1 MFEKLRLCFF
11 IDGLQQWVATE
22 LRQRELQDLASA
34 MVIVERL
41 ENFKQGER
49 SRSSKH
55 EHCKDGGDD
64 RSKSG
69 SPKETDDE
77 RSRDEG
83 RRRHHKE
90 EKKHEGS
97 RKRGDFRD
105 HKAHGGLE
113 EDTSTV
119 QVHIMGETND
129 EEEFK
134 AFEANENE
142 ELTNREEPFKNMDG
156 SKNTHSD
163 DNAQNEKMKYESI
176 DKEVKVHEG
185 QNVNNSDSMYNVDCD
200 NTICSLRKH
209 WMITQVTYP
218 NMMEFFESLGV
229 DMEASDMSLSVSLER
244 GQGCEWGSRNGISS
258 LFAQKKNALNPYFWQ
273 MLREINK
280 FKDDVMRYLE
290 DLENNAAIDR
300 NETLG
305 QFIKSHGYSEFFQK
319 AYLVRCLK
327 FYFFQTPDVFFNL
340 VLPFRRSNGLF
351 GLFSPLILSQP
362 PSTSGTSFILLF
374 ILKLAHRMWMLTV
387 SLNQLFGRPQWL
399 TARWRSHD
407 YVNKVREE
415 LECRSC
421 EIRSGCTVQ
430 SVSTVEEGCVII
442 SEDGSE
448 ERYDGC
454 IIATHAPDTLK
465 ILGELATHDERRV
478 LGAFNYVYSDI
489 YLHRDTNLMP
499 QNPAAWS
506 AWNFLGNVD
515 NKLCLTYW
523 LNVLQ
528 NIDEKGL
535 PYLVTLN
542 PSHTP
547 EHTLLKWSTGHPI
560 PSVAASKASLEIDDI
575 QGKRGIWFCGA
586 YQGYGFHED
595 GLKAGMVAAHGILR
609 KSCAILKNPKHMV
622 PSLVETGARLF
633 VTRFLGNYIA
643 SGCLILLE
651 EGGTIFTFEGNN
663 NKSSLKVYMKVLSPK
678 FYWKAS
684 DFDSVLAF
692 LIMELVVTEA
702 DLGLADAYINGDF
715 SFVDKKEGLLN
726 LFMMLIANRDVKTS
740 NSRFSY
746 RSMFHGKILTQAR
759 RNISRHY
766 DLSNEL
772 FALFLDETMTYSCAV
787 FKTEDEDLKIAQM
800 RKISGLIEKARIKK
814 GHKILEI
821 GSGWGSLAIELVRQ
835 TGCNYTGITLSE
847 EQLRYAEMEVKKAG
861 LQDHIRFLLCDYRQ
875 LPEIY
880 KYDRII
886 CCEMLEEVGH
896 EYMEEF
902 FTCCESVLAKDGL
915 FVLQFISI
923 PDERKFISPSKLI
936 VLLKVQRGARGKHRD
951 TLLSNTQMLEA
962 KLLGKAELLRPV
974 RLSDFCA
981 AVALVHLDKA
991 INRTSSLICEQ
1002 GSRLAKF
1009 WLWVSTKSSSGRGS
1023 TILTTVQ
1030 PVLRRIHLEII
1041 RFASIKKIVVFSRP
1055 GNTAAFSDPYEG
1067 VPSAYCSLPL

>member
-1 MFEKLRLCFF
+1 MSKMRVAVVGAGISGLVSAYVLAKAGVDVVLYEKEDYLGGHARTVTF
-11 IDGLQQWVATE
+11 DGV
-22 LRQRELQDLASA
+22 DLDLGF
-34 MVIVERL
+34 MV
-41 ENFKQGER
+41 F
-49 SRSSKH
+49 
-55 EHCKDGGDD
+55 
-64 RSKSG
+64 
-69 SPKETDDE
+69 
-77 RSRDEG
+77 
-83 RRRHHKE
+83 
-90 EKKHEGS
+90 
-97 RKRGDFRD
+97 
-105 HKAHGGLE
+105 
-113 EDTSTV
+113 
-119 QVHIMGETND
+119 
-129 EEEFK
+129 
-134 AFEANENE
+134 
-142 ELTNREEPFKNMDG
+142 NR
-156 SKNTHSD
+156 
-163 DNAQNEKMKYESI
+163 
-176 DKEVKVHEG
+176 
-185 QNVNNSDSMYNVDCD
+185 
-200 NTICSLRKH
+200 
-209 WMITQVTYP
+209 VTYP

-229 DMEASDMSLSVSLER
+229 DMEVSDMSLSVSLEK

-273 MLREINK
+273 MLREIIK

-290 DLENNAAIDR
+290 HLENDPAIDH

-305 QFIKSHGYSEFFQK
+305 QFIESRGYSELFQK
-319 AYLVRCLK
+319 AYL
-327 FYFFQTPDVFFNL
+327 
-340 VLPFRRSNGLF
+340 
-351 GLFSPLILSQP
+351 
-362 PSTSGTSFILLF
+362 
-374 ILKLAHRMWMLTV
+374 
-387 SLNQLFGRPQWL
+387 LFGRPQWL
-399 TARWRSHD
+399 TVRRRSHD
-407 YVNKVREE
+407 YVNKVGEE

-454 IIATHAPDTLK
+454 IIAMHAPDTLK

-478 LGAFNYVYSDI
+478 LGAFIYVYSDI

-515 NKLCLTYW
+515 NKVCLTYW

-528 NIDEKGL
+528 NIDEKGP

-684 DFDSVLAF
+684 DFDLVLAF
-692 LIMELVVTEA
+692 LIIELVVTQA

-715 SFVDKKEGLLN
+715 SFVNKKEGLLN

-740 NSRFSY
+740 NSRFVIALMLIYKRLPFVGFRGWWTPLLLTAGIASAKY
-746 RSMFHGKILTQAR
+746 FFQHVSRQNTLTQTR

-814 GHKILEI
+814 GHDILEI
-821 GSGWGSLAIELVRQ
+821 GCGWGSLAIEVVRQ

-875 LPEIY
+875 LPET
-880 KYDRII
+880 KN
-886 CCEMLEEVGH
+886 EMLEAVGH

-923 PDERKFISPSKLI
+923 PDERYDEYRRSSDFIKEYIFPGGCLPSLSRVTSAMAAASRLWKFISPSKFI

-962 KLLGKAELLRPV
+962 KLLGKAEFIRTWEYYF
-974 RLSDFCA
+974 DYCA
-981 AVALVHLDKA
+981 AGFK
-991 INRTSSLICEQ
+991 T
-1002 GSRLAKF
+1002 
-1009 WLWVSTKSSSGRGS
+1009 
-1023 TILTTVQ
+1023 LT
-1030 PVLRRIHLEII
+1030 L
-1041 RFASIKKIVVFSRP
+1041 
-1055 GNTAAFSDPYEG
+1055 GNYQ
-1067 VPSAYCSLPL
+1067 